1 MSLIIKAFC
10 KAHFGQEPD
19 RIQTPGGRRRKTI
32 IVEYG
37 PDLYVVSRRK
47 TVARARLEEQV
58 LKALAPTGHVPG
70 FVARSERYLVQE
82 YVPGQRLTQA
92 LETASA
98 QQQQY
103 LVDLA
108 LQTLAQ
114 LQSAAALTGLN
125 DQVPDIGKRKELEA
139 GLLTRPARI
148 AAILDIA
155 APRFDHAA
163 FRRDFAAGSAGFVK
177 WDARPG
183 NALVRPDGSVC
194 WFDWE
199 HSGRYAPQADPAW
212 FLADEWCPDFGE
224 DPAFAGFAPKG
235 LANSPAFLSFAILHS
250 CHRLWLILDRK
261 GSGRWWSYVSCLE
274 NDYIGVTAQ
283 HVERI
288 CTRATRWASQL
299 EGAEE
304 FQTFFAEVK
313 RKATETDSQ
322 RCAIGSKAGAG

>member
-47 TVARARLEEQV
+47 TVARARLEEHV

-82 YVPGQRLTQA
+82 YVPGQRLTKA
-92 LETASA
+92 LETAA
-98 QQQQY
+98 PQQQRH
-103 LVDLA
+103 LVSLA

-114 LQSAAALTGLN
+114 LQAAAAQTGLS
-125 DQVPDIGKRKELEA
+125 DQAPAIGKKKGLEDS
-139 GLLTRPARI
+139 LLTRPERI
-148 AAILDIA
+148 ATILNIA
-155 APRFDHAA
+155 APRFDRAA
-163 FRRDFAAGSAGFVK
+163 LRRDFTAGAPVFVK

-183 NALVRPDGSVC
+183 NALLRPDGSVC

-199 HSGRYAPQADPAW
+199 DSGRYVSQADPAW

-224 DPAFAGFAPKG
+224 DPLLEGFAPEG
-235 LANSPAFLSFAILHS
+235 LADSPEYLSFAILHS

-261 GSGRWWSYVSCLE
+261 GSGRWWSYESCLE

-283 HVERI
+283 HVDRI
-288 CTRATRWASQL
+288 CTRAARWASRL
-299 EGAEE
+299 EGAEA
-304 FQTFFAEVK
+304 FLTFFAEVK
-313 RKATETDSQ
+313 RKTAAAADRSAT
-322 RCAIGSKAGAG
+322 G

>member
-1 MSLIIKAFC
+1 MSFIIKAFC

-19 RIQTPGGRRRKTI
+19 RIQTPGGRRRRTI

-58 LKALAPTGHVPG
+58 LKALAPTDHVPG

-92 LETASA
+92 FETATPR
-98 QQQQY
+98 QQRH

-114 LQSAAALTGLN
+114 LQSAAAQTDLS
-125 DQVPDIGKRKELEA
+125 DQAPAISKRKGLEDS
-139 GLLTRPARI
+139 LLTRPDRI
-148 AAILDIA
+148 AAMLDIA
-155 APRFDHAA
+155 VPKFDRAA
-163 FRRDFAAGSAGFVK
+163 LRRDFTAGAPLFVK

-199 HSGRYAPQADPAW
+199 HSGCYASQADPAW

-224 DPAFAGFAPKG
+224 DPAPGGFAPAA
-235 LANSPAFLSFAILHS
+235 LAGSPEFLSFAILHS

-261 GSGRWWSYVSCLE
+261 GSGRWWSYESCLK

-283 HVERI
+283 HVDRI
-288 CTRATRWASQL
+288 CTRAARWASQL
-299 EGAEE
+299 DGAGEL
-304 FQTFFAEVK
+304 QTFFAEVK
-313 RKATETDSQ
+313 RKTAGTESDRS
-322 RCAIGSKAGAG
+322 AFG